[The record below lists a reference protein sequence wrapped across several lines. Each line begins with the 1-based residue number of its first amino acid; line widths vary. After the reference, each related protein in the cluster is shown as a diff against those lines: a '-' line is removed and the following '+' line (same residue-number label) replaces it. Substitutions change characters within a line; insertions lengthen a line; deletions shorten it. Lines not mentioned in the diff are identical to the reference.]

1 MLCCVAVGFVIAT
14 ILRAWRRLTGRGPEP
29 TSVFAPT
36 ARRPAPGS
44 AAPPAPSRP
53 APASGAASGGGRSP
67 ATVLRFAAA
76 GVALYAV
83 AVLALAA
90 VGAADLRAGAGL
102 WALRSAVFVLVAG
115 TLLVA
120 SGTAPSP
127 PGPLPRRPLAGC
139 ALLGLG
145 LAWLELGLLDMHLF
159 GLVQVAGGGAAWDVV
174 FHGAGVVAIVAGW
187 ALTAGPA
194 AGRLVPQRD

>member
-14 ILRAWRRLTGRGPEP
+14 ILRAWRRITGRGPEP
-29 TSVFAPT
+29 TSVFAPP

-44 AAPPAPSRP
+44 AAAFAPPRPPAAVP
-53 APASGAASGGGRSP
+53 GAAGRSP
-67 ATVLRFAAA
+67 AAVLRFAAA

-83 AVLALAA
+83 SVLALAA
-90 VGAADLRAGAGL
+90 LGAADLQAGAGR
-102 WALRSAVFVLVAG
+102 WALRSAVFAAVAA

-127 PGPLPRRPLAGC
+127 AGPLPRRRLAGC

-159 GLVQVAGGGAAWDVV
+159 GLVRIAGGGAGWDVA
-174 FHGAGVVAIVAGW
+174 FHGAGVVAIAAGW
-187 ALTAGPA
+187 ALTVRPP